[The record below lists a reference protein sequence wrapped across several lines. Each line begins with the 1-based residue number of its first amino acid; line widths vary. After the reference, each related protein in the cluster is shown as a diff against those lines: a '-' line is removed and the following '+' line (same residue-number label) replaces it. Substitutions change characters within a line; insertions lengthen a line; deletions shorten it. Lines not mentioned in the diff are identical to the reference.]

1 VVDAARSGRPVVLA
15 PEPRPFDEQRVFVR
29 EIHRA
34 AGVPWCAWEDPDAD
48 WAGAVRGA
56 LADPAAAD
64 RLAGLLLVA
73 PDEYRRRWE
82 AAIEGA
88 LG

>member
-1 VVDAARSGRPVVLA
+1 M
-15 PEPRPFDEQRVFVR
+15 
-29 EIHRA
+29 
-34 AGVPWCAWEDPDAD
+34 PWCAWEDTDAD

-56 LADPAAAD
+56 LADPTAAD

-73 PDEYRRRWE
+73 PGEYRRRWE

>member
-1 VVDAARSGRPVVLA
+1 MVLA